1 MVAKGRFHCYNSN
14 SLLVIDLASTL
25 GPVFTLSVLHQLKQ
39 QEYMFEF
46 FVFLEKALTG
56 TIFTCSPTLLSHPGQ
71 N

>member
-1 MVAKGRFHCYNSN
+1 MAKGIFHCYTSN
-14 SLLVIDLASTL
+14 ALLVIDLALTL
-25 GPVFTLSVLHQLKQ
+25 ESFSKLIVLHQLKQ

-56 TIFTCSPTLLSHPGQ
+56 TILTCSPTLLSQPGQ